1 MNHPLSPARRGSGD
15 GDDAHAL
22 TGPYAVDALDAEER
36 ALVERHL
43 DACPACRDEV
53 RELRETAARLA
64 ATTAVPPPDRLRSRV
79 LAEIGTVRQAPPANS
94 GAVPL
99 RRAARFGGARLPWLA
114 AAAMFVAV
122 VVLGALLADAR
133 GDESGAGSR
142 AGRIAAIVTA
152 PDTRTVTAT
161 GDGATATALTS
172 RSRDEALVVASGLHA
187 PGPAHVWQVW
197 FMTDQGARSAGLLD
211 DVSAGQ
217 NAVGRL
223 VADGL
228 GDAARIG
235 VTLEPAGGS
244 PAPTTP
250 PVVVMT
256 LPV

>member
-22 TGPYAVDALDAEER
+22 TGPYAVDALDPDER

-43 DACPACRDEV
+43 ESCPACRDEV

-64 ATTAVPPPDRLRSRV
+64 ATTSVPPPDRLRSRV
-79 LAEIGTVRQAPPANS
+79 MAEIGTVRQAPPRKV
-94 GAVPL
+94 VPL
-99 RRAARFGGARLPWLA
+99 RRPGLAGGTRLPWLA
-114 AAAMFVAV
+114 AAAMFVAT

-133 GDESGAGSR
+133 GDRSDAGTR
-142 AGRIAAIVTA
+142 AADRIAAIVTA
-152 PDTRTVTAT
+152 PDTRTATAT
-161 GDGATATALTS
+161 GDGVTATALAS
-172 RSRDEALVVASGLHA
+172 RSRDEALILTSGLPAHDT
-187 PGPAHVWQVW
+187 AHVWQVW
-197 FMTDQGARSAGLLD
+197 FMTDRDVRPAGLLD

-217 NAVGRL
+217 DAVGRL
-223 VADGL
+223 VAEGL

-250 PVVVMT
+250 PVVMMT

>member
-22 TGPYAVDALDAEER
+22 TGPYAVDALDADER

-43 DACPACRDEV
+43 ESCPACRDEV

-79 LAEIGTVRQAPPANS
+79 MAEIGTVRQAPPRNV
-94 GAVPL
+94 VPL
-99 RRAARFGGARLPWLA
+99 RRRGAPGAARLPWLA
-114 AAAMFVAV
+114 AAAMFVAT
-122 VVLGALLADAR
+122 VVLGALLAEAR
-133 GDESGAGSR
+133 SGGGDRDSR
-142 AGRIAAIVTA
+142 ADRIAAIVTA
-152 PDTRTVTAT
+152 PDTRSVTTTSEGVSGTV
-161 GDGATATALTS
+161 LSS
-172 RSRDEALVVASGLHA
+172 RLRDEALVLTTGL
-187 PGPAHVWQVW
+187 PETDKGHVYQVW
-197 FMTDQGARSAGLLD
+197 FMTDQGARPAGLLD
-211 DVSAGQ
+211 DDSAGQ
-217 NAVGRL
+217 GASARL
-223 VADGL
+223 LAPGL

-250 PVVVMT
+250 PLVVMA

>member
-1 MNHPLSPARRGSGD
+1 MNHPLGPARRGSGD

-22 TGPYAVDALDAEER
+22 TGPYAVDALDAGER

-43 DACPACRDEV
+43 ESCPACRDEV

-79 LAEIGTVRQAPPANS
+79 LAEIGTVRQAPPA
-94 GAVPL
+94 GTGTAPP
-99 RRAARFGGARLPWLA
+99 RPARFGGARLPWLA

-133 GDESGAGSR
+133 SGESGAETR
-142 AGRIAAIVTA
+142 ADRIAAIVTA

-223 VADGL
+223 VAEGL